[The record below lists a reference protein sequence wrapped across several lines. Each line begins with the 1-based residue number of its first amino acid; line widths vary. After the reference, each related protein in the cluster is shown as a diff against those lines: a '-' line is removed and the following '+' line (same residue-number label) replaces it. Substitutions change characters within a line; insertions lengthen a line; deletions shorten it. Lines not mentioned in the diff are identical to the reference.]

1 MSRTQVSTSRM
12 FRAFVS
18 TAIRSA
24 SCVCAA
30 FMFANIMF
38 MALAAPAG
46 AADALS
52 LLSLNPSTGDT
63 AGFTSVTVT
72 GSGLTGATWTWN
84 DAALTGVVVAD
95 DGKSARFVT
104 PAGADGAKGLLVARN
119 GGVSS
124 TPLTFTYAAVFKG
137 QADVPLKTVQF
148 DEIVNF
154 RPVSAVNG
162 SGDLTYAISPAL
174 PTGFTFVT
182 SGDNAGYV
190 TGSSSTE
197 SNGSFKVTITDG
209 SGKSA
214 SAQFTLSVV
223 AARPRVTSL
232 SKSSA
237 KASSGDKITATGVFP
252 SSVISVTVNGV
263 AASISGSPTS
273 TSVDFV
279 LPKVSRPGTVNVI
292 VKTAKD
298 GDSDP
303 VSFTY
308 TPDPMSAMALREKIT
323 LTNEV
328 PISVPIPVIAVAG
341 GSGLYSYSITGLSVG
356 YVGFPNPF
364 PNLRMTPD
372 GKLFGSVAG
381 GIPGTDFSDRI
392 TVIAS
397 DQNDPSKSASINIVI
412 VAMAANEPKHDQSI
426 DFTFPTPAE
435 ITKSGKLAIST
446 SSGLPLTFSVTDTS
460 ICQLAASPNEA
471 STYYVAYNKIGTC
484 EVTATQAGDEHYNS
498 ATIKKSVA
506 VTPPAMSAKVITN
519 PTLAVNVSAPSVTP
533 VIGSGGTAPL
543 HYSYDVSTPL
553 PNGLS
558 IDRNSGALS
567 GKPTATFSGSIR
579 INVTDSS
586 SPPQTK
592 YDNFDLTV
600 KSRPLSA
607 AAAPTIPSLTVG
619 TAFTPFTPVIGS
631 GGTGT
636 LTYEVATPL
645 PSGLSF
651 DTSSGQISGDPTPKQ
666 AFSGSIRVKVKTS
679 DESSEAVFALVVSPP
694 AVTPTVLLP
703 VVTLTVG
710 VAPPANT
717 KPVSAT
723 GGNGTFSYASDPST
737 ALTDLGLA
745 FDSTGA
751 LINAPTKAV
760 SNRRIT
766 VKVTSGVFSNTADFT
781 LTVSQGTQKITFNPP
796 AASATVN
803 GVATLVA
810 TSSAGVG
817 YPVKFSVPDANK
829 AYCEVSGPQGAT
841 VTYKAVGDC
850 VVNADQDGD
859 ANYAKAATVSQT
871 LTVGP
876 AAVNASVAQSSVIL
890 TVGVAPPPNTKP
902 VSAGNGNGT
911 FTYASDPVTALSD
924 LGLAF
929 DSSGALTGTPTKALS
944 SPRTIAVKV
953 TSGGAISTANFT
965 LLVNKGTQTIDFT
978 APATPV
984 TVDTTATLVA
994 SSSAGTAYPLKF
1006 SIPAGS
1012 AGVCSVSGT
1021 TVTYKATGDCVI
1033 NADQVGDGNYKAAA
1047 TVSRTVRV
1055 NPATLTV
1062 ALSPGIPTLTVGT
1075 ASRFTP
1081 VTGSGGTGTL
1091 SYVRLSGNLPGG
1103 LTLASDGALAGAPT
1117 ASGVFTFTI
1126 QVSDQGTPQQT
1137 RTQDVTVTVN
1147 PSALSA
1153 VLSGAIPSLKVGVP
1167 VTPFMPVIA
1176 SGGSGKYFYDLA
1188 NGSSLPADLKL
1199 DRNTGL
1205 ISGTPRAAGP
1215 ISFAVTVSDASGSG
1229 PLFGAILLALVSNQ
1243 QGGSTVPIPVLL
1255 QVEPGPQQTI
1265 ISVQATPTAPRIGQK
1280 VVLTATMGASAA
1292 TGTVTF
1298 KDGTS
1303 VIGSITLAG
1312 GKASVTSAAL
1322 SAGTHSFTAV
1332 YSGDGVYAT
1341 VTSDP
1346 VIITPTVR
1354 PNPTS
1359 DKNVRAMVAAQSAV
1373 PQRVA
1378 LLQIDLVQRRLE
1390 VLHDEDVPAFVNGL
1404 SVSAPPSLPSAASP
1418 FDDPV
1423 LKGQGFS
1430 QADASKALDRT
1441 LDKNFGKFSAISPD
1455 KEAPSRRNSFG
1466 ALEGSRFK
1474 VWTAG
1479 SVIFGGVNVSAL
1491 GVETKTHFT
1500 LSGITAGVDTKLMDG
1515 VKGGFAVSFTGQSD
1529 DLGVDGSKLSSRT
1542 VTGQLYASWRM
1553 VDQLFLDGAFG
1564 YGDMSLS
1571 SNRFDA
1577 TAANFLSGERRGKML
1592 FGSLALSYDVK
1603 RGPLGFSPYGRL
1615 DVISANLN
1623 AYTETGDASL
1633 ALSYDKATMSS
1644 QSLTLG
1650 LRGQYD
1656 LDQSWGVLSPTWR
1669 AEYRRLL
1676 SGALTQ
1682 AMSYATEASTP
1693 YAMTT
1698 TASDR
1703 DSLSAAL
1710 GLKVKS
1716 TGDMTGSL
1724 EYLLGGGLKGG
1735 LQGQGLRGMLRV
1747 GF

>member
-1 MSRTQVSTSRM
+1 M
-12 FRAFVS
+12 
-18 TAIRSA
+18 
-24 SCVCAA
+24 
-30 FMFANIMF
+30 
-38 MALAAPAG
+38 
-46 AADALS
+46 
-52 LLSLNPSTGDT
+52 
-63 AGFTSVTVT
+63 
-72 GSGLTGATWTWN
+72 
-84 DAALTGVVVAD
+84 
-95 DGKSARFVT
+95 
-104 PAGADGAKGLLVARN
+104 
-119 GGVSS
+119 
-124 TPLTFTYAAVFKG
+124 
-137 QADVPLKTVQF
+137 
-148 DEIVNF
+148 
-154 RPVSAVNG
+154 
-162 SGDLTYAISPAL
+162 
-174 PTGFTFVT
+174 
-182 SGDNAGYV
+182 
-190 TGSSSTE
+190 
-197 SNGSFKVTITDG
+197 
-209 SGKSA
+209 
-214 SAQFTLSVV
+214 
-223 AARPRVTSL
+223 
-232 SKSSA
+232 
-237 KASSGDKITATGVFP
+237 
-252 SSVISVTVNGV
+252 
-263 AASISGSPTS
+263 
-273 TSVDFV
+273 
-279 LPKVSRPGTVNVI
+279 
-292 VKTAKD
+292 
-298 GDSDP
+298 
-303 VSFTY
+303 
-308 TPDPMSAMALREKIT
+308 T
-323 LTNEV
+323 LT
-328 PISVPIPVIAVAG
+328 
-341 GSGLYSYSITGLSVG
+341 
-356 YVGFPNPF
+356 
-364 PNLRMTPD
+364 
-372 GKLFGSVAG
+372 
-381 GIPGTDFSDRI
+381 
-392 TVIAS
+392 
-397 DQNDPSKSASINIVI
+397 
-412 VAMAANEPKHDQSI
+412 
-426 DFTFPTPAE
+426 
-435 ITKSGKLAIST
+435 
-446 SSGLPLTFSVTDTS
+446 
-460 ICQLAASPNEA
+460 
-471 STYYVAYNKIGTC
+471 
-484 EVTATQAGDEHYNS
+484 
-498 ATIKKSVA
+498 
-506 VTPPAMSAKVITN
+506 
-519 PTLAVNVSAPSVTP
+519 
-533 VIGSGGTAPL
+533 
-543 HYSYDVSTPL
+543 
-553 PNGLS
+553 
-558 IDRNSGALS
+558 
-567 GKPTATFSGSIR
+567 
-579 INVTDSS
+579 
-586 SPPQTK
+586 
-592 YDNFDLTV
+592 
-600 KSRPLSA
+600 
-607 AAAPTIPSLTVG
+607 
-619 TAFTPFTPVIGS
+619 
-631 GGTGT
+631 
-636 LTYEVATPL
+636 
-645 PSGLSF
+645 
-651 DTSSGQISGDPTPKQ
+651 
-666 AFSGSIRVKVKTS
+666 
-679 DESSEAVFALVVSPP
+679 
-694 AVTPTVLLP
+694 
-703 VVTLTVG
+703 
-710 VAPPANT
+710 
-717 KPVSAT
+717 
-723 GGNGTFSYASDPST
+723 
-737 ALTDLGLA
+737 
-745 FDSTGA
+745 
-751 LINAPTKAV
+751 
-760 SNRRIT
+760 
-766 VKVTSGVFSNTADFT
+766 
-781 LTVSQGTQKITFNPP
+781 
-796 AASATVN
+796 
-803 GVATLVA
+803 
-810 TSSAGVG
+810 
-817 YPVKFSVPDANK
+817 
-829 AYCEVSGPQGAT
+829 
-841 VTYKAVGDC
+841 
-850 VVNADQDGD
+850 
-859 ANYAKAATVSQT
+859 
-871 LTVGP
+871 
-876 AAVNASVAQSSVIL
+876 
-890 TVGVAPPPNTKP
+890 
-902 VSAGNGNGT
+902 
-911 FTYASDPVTALSD
+911 
-924 LGLAF
+924 
-929 DSSGALTGTPTKALS
+929 
-944 SPRTIAVKV
+944 
-953 TSGGAISTANFT
+953 
-965 LLVNKGTQTIDFT
+965 
-978 APATPV
+978 
-984 TVDTTATLVA
+984 
-994 SSSAGTAYPLKF
+994 
-1006 SIPAGS
+1006 
-1012 AGVCSVSGT
+1012 
-1021 TVTYKATGDCVI
+1021 
-1033 NADQVGDGNYKAAA
+1033 
-1047 TVSRTVRV
+1047 V
-1055 NPATLTV
+1055 NPAT
-1062 ALSPGIPTLTVGT
+1062 
-1075 ASRFTP
+1075 
-1081 VTGSGGTGTL
+1081 
-1091 SYVRLSGNLPGG
+1091 
-1103 LTLASDGALAGAPT
+1103 
-1117 ASGVFTFTI
+1117 
-1126 QVSDQGTPQQT
+1126 
-1137 RTQDVTVTVN
+1137 
-1147 PSALSA
+1147 LSA

-1176 SGGSGKYFYDLA
+1176 SGGSGKYFYDLV

-1571 SNRFDA
+1571 SKRFDA
-1577 TAANFLSGERRGKML
+1577 TAANFLSGERRGKIL

-1615 DVISANLN
+1615 DAISANLN

>member
-1 MSRTQVSTSRM
+1 M
-12 FRAFVS
+12 
-18 TAIRSA
+18 
-24 SCVCAA
+24 
-30 FMFANIMF
+30 
-38 MALAAPAG
+38 
-46 AADALS
+46 
-52 LLSLNPSTGDT
+52 
-63 AGFTSVTVT
+63 
-72 GSGLTGATWTWN
+72 
-84 DAALTGVVVAD
+84 
-95 DGKSARFVT
+95 
-104 PAGADGAKGLLVARN
+104 
-119 GGVSS
+119 
-124 TPLTFTYAAVFKG
+124 
-137 QADVPLKTVQF
+137 
-148 DEIVNF
+148 
-154 RPVSAVNG
+154 
-162 SGDLTYAISPAL
+162 
-174 PTGFTFVT
+174 
-182 SGDNAGYV
+182 
-190 TGSSSTE
+190 
-197 SNGSFKVTITDG
+197 
-209 SGKSA
+209 
-214 SAQFTLSVV
+214 
-223 AARPRVTSL
+223 
-232 SKSSA
+232 
-237 KASSGDKITATGVFP
+237 
-252 SSVISVTVNGV
+252 
-263 AASISGSPTS
+263 
-273 TSVDFV
+273 
-279 LPKVSRPGTVNVI
+279 
-292 VKTAKD
+292 
-298 GDSDP
+298 
-303 VSFTY
+303 
-308 TPDPMSAMALREKIT
+308 T
-323 LTNEV
+323 LT
-328 PISVPIPVIAVAG
+328 
-341 GSGLYSYSITGLSVG
+341 
-356 YVGFPNPF
+356 
-364 PNLRMTPD
+364 
-372 GKLFGSVAG
+372 
-381 GIPGTDFSDRI
+381 
-392 TVIAS
+392 
-397 DQNDPSKSASINIVI
+397 
-412 VAMAANEPKHDQSI
+412 
-426 DFTFPTPAE
+426 
-435 ITKSGKLAIST
+435 
-446 SSGLPLTFSVTDTS
+446 
-460 ICQLAASPNEA
+460 
-471 STYYVAYNKIGTC
+471 
-484 EVTATQAGDEHYNS
+484 
-498 ATIKKSVA
+498 
-506 VTPPAMSAKVITN
+506 
-519 PTLAVNVSAPSVTP
+519 
-533 VIGSGGTAPL
+533 
-543 HYSYDVSTPL
+543 
-553 PNGLS
+553 
-558 IDRNSGALS
+558 
-567 GKPTATFSGSIR
+567 
-579 INVTDSS
+579 
-586 SPPQTK
+586 
-592 YDNFDLTV
+592 
-600 KSRPLSA
+600 
-607 AAAPTIPSLTVG
+607 
-619 TAFTPFTPVIGS
+619 
-631 GGTGT
+631 
-636 LTYEVATPL
+636 
-645 PSGLSF
+645 
-651 DTSSGQISGDPTPKQ
+651 
-666 AFSGSIRVKVKTS
+666 
-679 DESSEAVFALVVSPP
+679 
-694 AVTPTVLLP
+694 
-703 VVTLTVG
+703 
-710 VAPPANT
+710 
-717 KPVSAT
+717 
-723 GGNGTFSYASDPST
+723 
-737 ALTDLGLA
+737 
-745 FDSTGA
+745 
-751 LINAPTKAV
+751 
-760 SNRRIT
+760 
-766 VKVTSGVFSNTADFT
+766 
-781 LTVSQGTQKITFNPP
+781 
-796 AASATVN
+796 
-803 GVATLVA
+803 
-810 TSSAGVG
+810 
-817 YPVKFSVPDANK
+817 
-829 AYCEVSGPQGAT
+829 
-841 VTYKAVGDC
+841 
-850 VVNADQDGD
+850 
-859 ANYAKAATVSQT
+859 
-871 LTVGP
+871 
-876 AAVNASVAQSSVIL
+876 
-890 TVGVAPPPNTKP
+890 
-902 VSAGNGNGT
+902 
-911 FTYASDPVTALSD
+911 
-924 LGLAF
+924 
-929 DSSGALTGTPTKALS
+929 
-944 SPRTIAVKV
+944 
-953 TSGGAISTANFT
+953 
-965 LLVNKGTQTIDFT
+965 
-978 APATPV
+978 
-984 TVDTTATLVA
+984 
-994 SSSAGTAYPLKF
+994 
-1006 SIPAGS
+1006 
-1012 AGVCSVSGT
+1012 
-1021 TVTYKATGDCVI
+1021 
-1033 NADQVGDGNYKAAA
+1033 
-1047 TVSRTVRV
+1047 V

-1075 ASRFTP
+1075 AARFTP

-1103 LTLASDGALAGAPT
+1103 LTLASDGALAGTPT

-1137 RTQDVTVTVN
+1137 RTHDVTLTVN
-1147 PSALSA
+1147 PATLSA

-1176 SGGSGKYFYDLA
+1176 SGGSGKYFYDLV

-1571 SNRFDA
+1571 SKRFDA
-1577 TAANFLSGERRGKML
+1577 TAANFLSGERRGKIL

-1615 DVISANLN
+1615 DAISANLN